1 MNDYHY
7 LSHYLIDVNLIFIII
22 NIQPSIEFRVTEY
35 LEVRLPMWSE
45 VKWRSYIEEKK
56 KSDLDLTKYLRPLDT
71 LEKPYGISKMNS

>member
-45 VKWRSYIEEKK
+45 VNWSEEV
-56 KSDLDLTKYLRPLDT
+56 
-71 LEKPYGISKMNS
+71 I